1 MTAREASAENEALA
15 QTLAASSSKRNW
27 FGVSEV
33 PLGQTNVSAGMK

>member
-15 QTLAASSSKRNW
+15 QTLAASSSKRSW

-33 PLGQTNVSAGMK
+33 PFGQTKVSAGMK